1 MLVQST
7 VHAGA
12 VHGACW
18 CMLVHAGAAKRLG
31 LRKVM
36 KLILEQGSAP

>member
-1 MLVQST
+1 MYEMFGPRCMLVQST

-18 CMLVHAGAAKRLG
+18 CSPRCMLVHAGACWC
-31 LRKVM
+31 
-36 KLILEQGSAP
+36 S